1 MCSPLSLPKELM
13 VFVSHEFENL
23 YNDCVLQNIIGRKK
37 LMPQNLL
44 AARDKRNETDSEK
57 LWQWSYDRDL
67 VTWSHEMR
75 GKWEEGVCSPRYCA
89 KILRWKRYLCRLC
102 MSQMRIME
110 RIFNVFRTGANGRWA
125 FVASSVCQVENF
137 LPSLYSFPLLSSYE
151 RNRLALTEA

>member
-1 MCSPLSLPKELM
+1 
-13 VFVSHEFENL
+13 
-23 YNDCVLQNIIGRKK
+23 VLQNIIGRKK

-75 GKWEEGVCSPRYCA
+75 GKWEKGVCSPRYCA
-89 KILRWKRYLCRLC
+89 KILHWKRYLCRLC

-125 FVASSVCQVENF
+125 FVRGEFC
-137 LPSLYSFPLLSSYE
+137 LPSAEFSPFLIFIPVVGFVCEEPTCLDQS
-151 RNRLALTEA
+151 LTVTSPCWLVVW